1 MSVLDVLVSAAL
13 TLAAPGM
20 TLLAASDTTSAPGT
34 GAMSV
39 VGGIAAVLGGVVGT
53 FLTARK
59 TNGDLR
65 SQVWKD
71 ASDWMTRQDKRIAE
85 QDARI
90 AEQDTKFAQV
100 AAYLHQDRVW
110 HYDIERLLAEH
121 GLTSPAAPTPPDF
134 HTPPGSTR

>member
-1 MSVLDVLVSAAL
+1 MSVLGAIAAAVLTVTAPGAAL
-13 TLAAPGM
+13 IAAGE
-20 TLLAASDTTSAPGT
+20 AATAGAGT
-34 GAMSV
+34 MSV
-39 VGGIAAVLGGVVGT
+39 IGAAAAVLGGVVGT

-71 ASDWMTRQDKRIAE
+71 ASDWMTRQDTRIKEQDARLAQ

-110 HYDIERLLAEH
+110 HYDVERILAEN
-121 GLTSPAAPTPPDF
+121 GITSPTAPAPPDF
-134 HTPPGSTR
+134 H